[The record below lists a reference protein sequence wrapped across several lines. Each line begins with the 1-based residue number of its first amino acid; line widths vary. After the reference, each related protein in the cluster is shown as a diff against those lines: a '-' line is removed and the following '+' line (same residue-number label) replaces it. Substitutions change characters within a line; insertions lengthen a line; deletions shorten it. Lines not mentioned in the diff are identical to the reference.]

1 MLWLYAQDLGLEGDE
16 RERDGGEDEDDDDGQ
31 GGQQEDEDEG
41 ARVDEGGEEEDES
54 CEGKWEP
61 EMKATRS
68 KKPFYYMVL
77 ASMSSKS
84 NPLTL
89 KFCWLKSKLSSI
101 VIITFG
107 IFILKEIPNSCHV
120 LNCDNCLIVEVP
132 PPGWSLGDR
141 PALVIKPHF
150 ILALMI
156 QGEERRGGQKDKNL
170 DAA

>member
-1 MLWLYAQDLGLEGDE
+1 
-16 RERDGGEDEDDDDGQ
+16 
-31 GGQQEDEDEG
+31 
-41 ARVDEGGEEEDES
+41 
-54 CEGKWEP
+54 
-61 EMKATRS
+61 
-68 KKPFYYMVL
+68 
-77 ASMSSKS
+77 MSSKS
-84 NPLTL
+84 KYIGVLLQSGKPSLSGQQIVDLNFADIPYY
-89 KFCWLKSKLSSI
+89 LKSKF
-101 VIITFG
+101 IITFG

-141 PALVIKPHF
+141 PALVLKPYF